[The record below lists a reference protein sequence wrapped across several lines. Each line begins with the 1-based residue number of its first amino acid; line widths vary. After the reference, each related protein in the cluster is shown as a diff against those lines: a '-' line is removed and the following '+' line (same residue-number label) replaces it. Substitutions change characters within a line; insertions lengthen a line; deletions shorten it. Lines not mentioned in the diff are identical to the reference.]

1 MSTAVAATHSADET
15 PTGERPLIV
24 DLVRA
29 YEGILLGLV
38 VVVIAGILAGG
49 GFGVLDF
56 AAVLVLP
63 AVLMLFF
70 MHQGAPPRRLF
81 LRRALG
87 ALVGWALIWI
97 VFIPLFIFLSFA
109 VILGSEQPVVF
120 VVLAVLDAIVL
131 GLSMAAVDR
140 VARWLGRRRPRPQEA
155 S

>member
-1 MSTAVAATHSADET
+1 MLRTLVATASVPET
-15 PTGERPLIV
+15 PPGPRPLIV

-38 VVVIAGILAGG
+38 VVIIAGILAGG

-63 AVLMLFF
+63 PVLMLFF

-87 ALVGWALIWI
+87 ALVGWALIWV
-97 VFIPLFIFLSFA
+97 VFIPLFIFLAYA

-120 VVLAVLDAIVL
+120 VVLAILDGIIL

-140 VARWLGRRRPRPQEA
+140 LARWLGRHRPRVQET